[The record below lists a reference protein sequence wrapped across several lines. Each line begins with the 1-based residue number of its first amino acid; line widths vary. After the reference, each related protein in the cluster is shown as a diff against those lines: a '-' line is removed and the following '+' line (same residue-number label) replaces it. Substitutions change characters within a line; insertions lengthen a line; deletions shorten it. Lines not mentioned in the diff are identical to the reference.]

1 MQGYTGDDKEASKHR
16 RKDGGRTLAVLSKFL
31 LFDLP

>member
-1 MQGYTGDDKEASKHR
+1 MQGYTGGEEASKHR
-16 RKDGGRTLAVLSKFL
+16 RKDGDRTLAVLSKFL